1 MMFNLS
7 KCYLTVFRL
16 PVFKCARF
24 KFPGFKLKVLPAL
37 AVGIFC
43 ASAFAN
49 TQVNV
54 VGLFSNKAVV
64 TINGGSPQSL
74 SAGQT
79 KNGVKL
85 VSADSESATFMIE
98 GKRQVLKMG
107 QAASVAASNSGSE
120 INLPVSLYA
129 DSRGH
134 FYGNL
139 SINGASLKY
148 VVDTGATSVAMNSGD
163 ARFAKID
170 YEKGEK
176 VTLSTANGEVGAY
189 LVKLNTLK
197 IGSIILNNVEAVVAE
212 GGSPPYVLL
221 GMSAL
226 NRVEMKQGNS
236 VMTLTKKY

>member
-1 MMFNLS
+1 MVNLTIFKRS
-7 KCYLTVFRL
+7 IL
-16 PVFKCARF
+16 PYQTLF
-24 KFPGFKLKVLPAL
+24 AL
-37 AVGIFC
+37 VMNIVCVSAY
-43 ASAFAN
+43 AS

-54 VGLFSNKAVV
+54 VGLFSNKAIV
-64 TINGGSPQSL
+64 TINGGAPQSL

-85 VSADSESATFMIE
+85 ITADSESATFMIE

-107 QAASVAASNSGSE
+107 QAASVAASTGAEANS
-120 INLPVSLYA
+120 PVSLYA

-163 ARFAKID
+163 AKFARID
-170 YEKGEK
+170 YENGER

-197 IGSIILNNVEAVVAE
+197 IGTIILNNVEAVIHE

-226 NRVEMKQGNS
+226 NRVEMRRENS

>member
-1 MMFNLS
+1 MV
-7 KCYLTVFRL
+7 KLTIFRWPQWQL
-16 PVFKCARF
+16 FKW
-24 KFPGFKLKVLPAL
+24 PINVLL
-37 AVGIFC
+37 VLISSLFC
-43 ASAFAN
+43 ISVSAN

-54 VGLFSNKAVV
+54 VGLFTNKALI
-64 TINGGSPQSL
+64 TINGGAPQGL

-85 VSADSESATFMIE
+85 ISATSESATFEIE

-107 QAASVAASNSGSE
+107 QAASVANSGPEVNS
-120 INLPVSLYA
+120 PVSLYA

-139 SINGASLKY
+139 HINGASLKY

-163 ARFAKID
+163 AKFAKID
-170 YEKGEK
+170 YANGEK
-176 VTLSTANGEVGAY
+176 VTLSTANGEVGAF

-197 IGSIILNNVEAVVAE
+197 IGTIVLNNVDAVIQE

-226 NRVEMKQGNS
+226 NRVEMKRDNS
-236 VMTLTKKY
+236 IMTLTKKY